1 MTTFAQLLEKSRIHQ
16 RTHNPD
22 REHNLQVACVEWFR
36 YQYPRLTM
44 RLFAVPNGGY
54 RDRKTASKL
63 KDEGVISGVSDL
75 ILLKPNRHFH
85 ALLIEMKVTEKYSRQ
100 SDEQKKWQNDL
111 TRLDEYKYVVCRSI
125 DDFMREVND
134 YLKGIKI

>member
-1 MTTFAQLLEKSRIHQ
+1 MTTFAELLEKSRKHQ

-22 REHNLQVACVEWFR
+22 REHDLQVACVEWFR
-36 YQYPRLTM
+36 YQYPRLSK

-54 RDRKTASKL
+54 RDRRTAAKL

-75 ILLKPNRHFH
+75 ILLKPNDHFH

-100 SDEQKKWQNDL
+100 SSEQKEWQKEL
-111 TRLDEYKYVVCRSI
+111 TSLNEYKYVVCRSI

-134 YLKGIKI
+134 YLKDIKI

>member
-22 REHNLQVACVEWFR
+22 REHDLQVACVEWFR
-36 YQYPRLTM
+36 YQYPHLNL

-54 RDRKTASKL
+54 RDHRTARKL
-63 KDEGVISGVSDL
+63 KEEGVISGVSDL
-75 ILLKPNRHFH
+75 ILLKPNASFH

-111 TRLDEYKYVVCRSI
+111 TRLGEYKYVVCRSI

>member
-1 MTTFAQLLEKSRIHQ
+1 MTTFEQLLEKSRKHQ

-22 REHNLQVACVEWFR
+22 REHELQVACVEWFR
-36 YQYPRLTM
+36 YQYPRLSK

-54 RDRKTASKL
+54 RDRRTAAKL
-63 KDEGVISGVSDL
+63 KDEGVLSGVSDL
-75 ILLKPNRHFH
+75 ILLKPNTHFH

-100 SDEQKKWQNDL
+100 SSEQKEWQKEL
-111 TRLDEYKYVVCRSI
+111 TSLDEYKYVVCRSI

-134 YLKGIKI
+134 YLKDIKL

>member
-1 MTTFAQLLEKSRIHQ
+1 MTTFEQLLEKSRKHQ

-22 REHNLQVACVEWFR
+22 REHELQVACVEWFR
-36 YQYPRLTM
+36 YQYPSLSK

-54 RDRKTASKL
+54 RDRRTAAKL
-63 KDEGVISGVSDL
+63 KYEGVLSGVSDL
-75 ILLKPNRHFH
+75 ILLKPNINFH

-100 SDEQKKWQNDL
+100 SSEQKEWQKEL
-111 TRLDEYKYVVCRSI
+111 TSLNEYKYVVCRSI

-134 YLKGIKI
+134 YLKDIQL

>member
-1 MTTFAQLLEKSRIHQ
+1 MTTFDELLEKSRKHQ

-22 REHNLQVACVEWFR
+22 REHDLQVACVEWFR
-36 YQYPRLTM
+36 YQYPRLSK

-54 RDRKTASKL
+54 RDRRTAAKL
-63 KDEGVISGVSDL
+63 KDEGVLSGVSDL
-75 ILLKPNRHFH
+75 ILLKPNAHFH

-100 SDEQKKWQNDL
+100 SSEQKEWQKEL
-111 TRLDEYKYVVCRSI
+111 TSLNEYKYVVCRSI

-134 YLKGIKI
+134 YLKDIKI

>member
-1 MTTFAQLLEKSRIHQ
+1 MTTFEQLLEKSRKHQ

-22 REHNLQVACVEWFR
+22 REHELQVACVEWFR
-36 YQYPRLTM
+36 YQYPRLSK

-54 RDRKTASKL
+54 RDRRTAAKL

-75 ILLKPNRHFH
+75 ILLKPNIHFH

-100 SDEQKKWQNDL
+100 SSEQKEWQKEL
-111 TRLDEYKYVVCRSI
+111 TSLDEYKYVVCRSI

-134 YLKGIKI
+134 YLKDIKI

>member
-1 MTTFAQLLEKSRIHQ
+1 MTTFEQLLEKSRKHQ

-22 REHNLQVACVEWFR
+22 REHELQVACVEWFR
-36 YQYPRLTM
+36 YQYPRLSK

-54 RDRKTASKL
+54 RDRRTAAKL

-75 ILLKPNRHFH
+75 ILLKPNKHFH

-100 SDEQKKWQNDL
+100 SSEQKEWQKEL
-111 TRLDEYKYVVCRSI
+111 TSLNEYKYVVCRSI

-134 YLKGIKI
+134 YLKDIKI

>member
-1 MTTFAQLLEKSRIHQ
+1 MTTFEQLLEKSRKHQ

-22 REHNLQVACVEWFR
+22 REHELQVACVEWFR
-36 YQYPRLTM
+36 YQYPRLSK

-54 RDRKTASKL
+54 RDRRTAAKL

-75 ILLKPNRHFH
+75 ILLKPNKHFH

-100 SDEQKKWQNDL
+100 SSEQKEWQKEL
-111 TRLDEYKYVVCRSI
+111 TSLDEYKYVVCRSI

-134 YLKGIKI
+134 YLKDIKL

>member
-1 MTTFAQLLEKSRIHQ
+1 MTTFEQLLEKSRKHQ

-22 REHNLQVACVEWFR
+22 REHELQVACVEWFR
-36 YQYPRLTM
+36 YQYPRLSK

-54 RDRKTASKL
+54 RDRRTATKL
-63 KDEGVISGVSDL
+63 KDEGVLSGVSDL
-75 ILLKPNRHFH
+75 ILLKPNKHFH

-100 SDEQKKWQNDL
+100 SSEQKEWQKEL
-111 TRLDEYKYVVCRSI
+111 TSLDEYKYVVCRSI

-134 YLKGIKI
+134 YLKDIKI

>member
-1 MTTFAQLLEKSRIHQ
+1 MTTFQQLLEKSRKHQ

-22 REHNLQVACVEWFR
+22 REHELQVACVEWFR
-36 YQYPRLTM
+36 YQYPRLNK

-54 RDRKTASKL
+54 RDRRTAAKL

-75 ILLKPNRHFH
+75 ILLKPNDHFH

-100 SDEQKKWQNDL
+100 SSEQKEWQKEL
-111 TRLDEYKYVVCRSI
+111 TSLNEYKYVVCRSI

-134 YLKGIKI
+134 YLKDIKL

>member
-1 MTTFAQLLEKSRIHQ
+1 MTTFEQLLEKSRKHQ

-22 REHNLQVACVEWFR
+22 REHELQVACVEWFR
-36 YQYPRLTM
+36 YQYPRLSK

-54 RDRKTASKL
+54 RDRRTAAKL
-63 KDEGVISGVSDL
+63 KDEGVLSGVSDL
-75 ILLKPNRHFH
+75 ILLKPNAHFN

-100 SDEQKKWQNDL
+100 SSEQKKWQKEL
-111 TRLDEYKYVVCRSI
+111 TSLNEYKYVVCRSI

-134 YLKGIKI
+134 YLKDIKI

>member
-1 MTTFAQLLEKSRIHQ
+1 MTTFEQLLEKSRKHQ

-22 REHNLQVACVEWFR
+22 REHELQVACVEWFR
-36 YQYPRLTM
+36 YQYPRLSK

-54 RDRKTASKL
+54 RDRRTAAKL
-63 KDEGVISGVSDL
+63 KDEGVLSGVSDL
-75 ILLKPNRHFH
+75 ILLKPNINFH

-100 SDEQKKWQNDL
+100 SSEQKEWQKEL
-111 TRLDEYKYVVCRSI
+111 TSLNEYKYVVCRSI

-134 YLKGIKI
+134 YLKDIKI

>member
-1 MTTFAQLLEKSRIHQ
+1 MTTFEQLLEKSRKHQ

-22 REHNLQVACVEWFR
+22 REHELQVACVEWFR
-36 YQYPRLTM
+36 YQYPRLSK

-54 RDRKTASKL
+54 RDRRTAAKL

-75 ILLKPNRHFH
+75 ILLKPNIHFH

-100 SDEQKKWQNDL
+100 SSEQKEWQKEL
-111 TRLDEYKYVVCRSI
+111 TSLNEYKYVVCRSI

-134 YLKGIKI
+134 YLKDIKI

>member
-1 MTTFAQLLEKSRIHQ
+1 MTNFDELLEKSRKHQ
-16 RTHNPD
+16 RTHNPN
-22 REHNLQVACVEWFR
+22 REHDLQVACVEWFR
-36 YQYPRLTM
+36 YQYSRLTL

-85 ALLIEMKVTEKYSRQ
+85 ALLIEMKVSDKYSRQ
-100 SDEQKKWQNDL
+100 SVEQKEWQLSL
-111 TRLDEYKYVVCRSI
+111 TSLDEYKYVVCRSI

-134 YLKGIKI
+134 YLKGINL

>member
-1 MTTFAQLLEKSRIHQ
+1 MTTFEQLLEKSRKHQ

-22 REHNLQVACVEWFR
+22 REHELQVACVEWFR
-36 YQYPRLTM
+36 YQYPRLSK

-54 RDRKTASKL
+54 RDRRTAAKL
-63 KDEGVISGVSDL
+63 KDEGVLSGVSDL
-75 ILLKPNRHFH
+75 ILLKPNTRFH

-100 SDEQKKWQNDL
+100 SSEQKEWQKEL
-111 TRLDEYKYVVCRSI
+111 TSLDEYKYVVCRSI

-134 YLKGIKI
+134 YLKDIKL